1 MITLKAVKRK
11 NPKTKEDA
19 FYPAV
24 SGTSPMDFDSFVDSI
39 ARESTIAR
47 PDVVATLSAL
57 EEQVAA
63 ALLDGKSVRLGTL
76 GSFRLTAK
84 AKGRDVA
91 DDVIADDIE
100 QLRVQFTP
108 SRMLKEAVAVNPAA
122 QGMKLVM
129 NRQA

>member
-1 MITLKAVKRK
+1 MITLKVVKRK
-11 NPKTKEDA
+11 NPKTKTDA

-24 SGTSPMDFDSFVDSI
+24 SGTSPIAFDSFVDSI

-76 GSFRLTAK
+76 GAFRLTAK
-84 AKGRDVA
+84 VKGRDTA
-91 DDVIADDIE
+91 DEVTADDIE
-100 QLRVQFTP
+100 KVRVQFTP
-108 SRMLKEAVAVNPAA
+108 SHVLKEAVAVNPAA
-122 QGMKLVM
+122 AGMKLVM

>member
-1 MITLKAVKRK
+1 MITLKVVKRK
-11 NPKTKEDA
+11 NPKTKADA

-24 SGTSPMDFDSFVDSI
+24 SGTRPIDFGSFVDSI

-84 AKGRDVA
+84 VKGRDTA
-91 DDVIADDIE
+91 DEVTADDIE
-100 QLRVQFTP
+100 QVRVQFTP
-108 SRMLKEAVAVNPAA
+108 SHVLKEAVSVNPAA
-122 QGMKLVM
+122 AGMKLVM